1 MPICKTCKVERSSEY
16 FYSSLVNRKKTNDI
30 KIYYITNKCKICSGV
45 KVRDKFRFVPER
57 VKGDYDKRK
66 QYLLLLRLE
75 INKGQAT
82 DRDIINLINCYSEIY
97 GDSVPIFRKIVD
109 EYVFMWEKLKEFAA
123 EPTKEIKVSKLR
135 PMERINKKDQ

>member
-1 MPICKTCKVERSSEY
+1 MLKCKTCNEERTNEY
-16 FYSSLVNRKKTNDI
+16 FYSSMNYGKL
-30 KIYYITNKCKICSGV
+30 YYITNKCKLCRGV
-45 KVRDKFRFVPER
+45 KVRDKFSFVPER

-97 GDSVPIFRKIVD
+97 GDSVPIFREVMD
-109 EYVFMWEKLKEFAA
+109 EYVFMWEKLKEFSVK
-123 EPTKEIKVSKLR
+123 KEVKKKRVSKYR
-135 PMERINKKDQ
+135 PMKRINKRN